1 MPKKR
6 NCRRTPDELRQH
18 EIAVKIRKMTDQQ
31 LCKYIDGLS
40 KAVPSVEDFFHC
52 LYAASGR
59 CAGKCREQKCAGG
72 IFFSR
77 SALREICPVHW
88 AKS

>member
-40 KAVPSVEDFFHC
+40 KAVPSVEDF
-52 LYAASGR
+52 LRRLDELSGTGNGIGRVTVNKLRRIAAQEGFLE
-59 CAGKCREQKCAGG
+59 G
-72 IFFSR
+72 
-77 SALREICPVHW
+77 
-88 AKS
+88 

>member
-31 LCKYIDGLS
+31 LCEFIDGLS
-40 KAVPSVEDFFHC
+40 ASRPSVEDF
-52 LYAASGR
+52 LRRLDELSGTGNGIGRVTVNKLRRIAAQEGFLE
-59 CAGKCREQKCAGG
+59 G
-72 IFFSR
+72 
-77 SALREICPVHW
+77 
-88 AKS
+88 

>member
-31 LCKYIDGLS
+31 LCEYIDGLS
-40 KAVPSVEDFFHC
+40 ADRPRAEDFFHC
-52 LYAASGR
+52 LDKQAGSGS
-59 CAGKCREQKCAGG
+59 G
-72 IFFSR
+72 ISTGTIHK
-77 SALREICPVHW
+77 LRKIATKEGVLE
-88 AKS
+88 

>member
-31 LCKYIDGLS
+31 LCEFIDGLS
-40 KAVPSVEDFFHC
+40 ASRPSVEDFFRC
-52 LYAASGR
+52 LDKQAGSGT
-59 CAGKCREQKCAGG
+59 GSGSG
-72 IFFSR
+72 ISTGTIHK
-77 SALREICPVHW
+77 LRKIAVKEGLLEG
-88 AKS
+88 